1 MAVPTQRKYDDE
13 CTYRTDPVRS
23 IHAVPD
29 WLRHPVPGGSTGEP
43 ARSHQRLAEADPGQ
57 PAAVHRSATPTG
69 RASGAKQQRTDASAS
84 SRGPLMAK
92 AKSKPISPDNPQERI
107 EEHPAILIGKHPT
120 KDTFL
125 ASYGQT

>member
-1 MAVPTQRKYDDE
+1 MM
-13 CTYRTDPVRS
+13 
-23 IHAVPD
+23 
-29 WLRHPVPGGSTGEP
+29 G
-43 ARSHQRLAEADPGQ
+43 
-57 PAAVHRSATPTG
+57 
-69 RASGAKQQRTDASAS
+69 
-84 SRGPLMAK
+84 K